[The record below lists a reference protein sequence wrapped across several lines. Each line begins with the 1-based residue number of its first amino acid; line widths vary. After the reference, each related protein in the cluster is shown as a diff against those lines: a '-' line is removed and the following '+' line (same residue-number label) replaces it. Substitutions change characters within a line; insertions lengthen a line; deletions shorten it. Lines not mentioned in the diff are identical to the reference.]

1 MMNSKHKKIKNTGL
15 LYEMLIQQMTS
26 EVISNEVPK
35 SLNLIKKHFHN
46 TELAKEY
53 KLYKTLSETTGKSE
67 NEASLI
73 LNEAISYYNKLD
85 KSKINKDKY
94 NLVKDINN
102 NYPNFFKQRVPN
114 YSLNASIYNILE
126 SQNEDKGY
134 DITEIVKNK
143 VTLLEHFTKKDEK
156 DEFLEEYN
164 KLDKLTK
171 KIAYKVAIDKFNEKY
186 KSVLNE
192 NQKSIMI
199 DYITESLTPD
209 KIKNNLDNIIKLCE
223 SKLKLVKDE
232 TTSKK
237 LQEVINDIDSFKNN
251 INLSEDTINKVL
263 MYNDLYEELK
273 TNLS

>member
-1 MMNSKHKKIKNTGL
+1 MNSKHKKIKNTGL
-15 LYEMLIQQMTS
+15 IYEMLIQQMTS

-53 KLYKTLSETTGKSE
+53 KLYKTLCETTNKSE
-67 NEASLI
+67 HEASLI

-94 NLVKDINN
+94 NLVKDINS
-102 NYPNFFKQRVPN
+102 NYPEFFKQRVQN

-126 SQNEDKGY
+126 SQNETKGY

-156 DEFLEEYN
+156 DEFLDQYE
-164 KLDKLTK
+164 KLDKLTQ

-186 KSVLNE
+186 KSTLNE
-192 NQKSIMI
+192 NQRSIMV
-199 DYITESLTPD
+199 DYISQSLTPEKIKANLD
-209 KIKNNLDNIIKLCE
+209 KITKLCE
-223 SKLKLVKDE
+223 SKLKSIQDKEV
-232 TTSKK
+232 TTKI
-237 LQEVINDIDSFKNN
+237 QEVISDINSFKTN
-251 INLSEDTINKVL
+251 IIISEDTLTKVL
-263 MYNDLYEELK
+263 MYNDLYQEL
-273 TNLS
+273 NLNIS